1 MNNIYE
7 IKEKAVIFDMAKA
20 EKKEYNYIYK
30 RRLGF
35 MFYQNRVVGTVEHTK
50 RKLYKV
56 TLTANT
62 PERCIFSEIH
72 VRTDKCYHPAFVLIK
87 TVYDHNYLVY
97 EMLGFEETP
106 DSVYNM

>member
-7 IKEKAVIFDMAKA
+7 IKEKAVVVDLAKA
-20 EKKEYNYIYK
+20 GREVYSYVYK
-30 RRLGF
+30 RRMGF
-35 MFYQNRVVGTVEHTK
+35 MFYQNRVIGSIEHTE
-50 RKLYKV
+50 RHLYKV

-62 PERCIFSEIH
+62 PERCVYTEIH
-72 VRTDKCYHPAFVLIK
+72 VTTDKCYHPAFVLIK
-87 TVYDHNYLVY
+87 TVCDNNKLIY